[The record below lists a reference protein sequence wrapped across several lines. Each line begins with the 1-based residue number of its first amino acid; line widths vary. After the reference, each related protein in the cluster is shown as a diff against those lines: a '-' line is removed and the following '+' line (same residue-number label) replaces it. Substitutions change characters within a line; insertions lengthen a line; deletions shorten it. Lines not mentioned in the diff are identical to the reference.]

1 MAGSQPPQ
9 QQQQQQSTG
18 GPTGSALAGIPVAP
32 PQALRL
38 EADVAMP
45 NNDYRA
51 ALAAIT
57 AFAQTLARQ
66 PGLQVTIEETPLD
79 LRPSAALSGKSAVPA
94 PASQARFTLLLA
106 WQP

>member
-1 MAGSQPPQ
+1 MP
-9 QQQQQQSTG
+9 
-18 GPTGSALAGIPVAP
+18 P

-66 PGLQVTIEETPLD
+66 PGMQVAIEETPLD
-79 LRPSAALSGKSAVPA
+79 LRSSVALSGKSATPA
-94 PASQARFTLLLA
+94 PDSQARFTLLLV